1 MSAASMGEVGTGLF
15 WFGFGG
21 VFGWW
26 GLGDICWVFS
36 CLLCF
41 LEIQNII

>member
-21 VFGWW
+21 VFWLVGF
-26 GLGDICWVFS
+26 GGYLLGF
-36 CLLCF
+36 
-41 LEIQNII
+41 